1 MRRQQGFTLAEILV
15 ALIGAVVVVGGVY
28 AVYLMGLRTW
38 QEGSSVAA
46 LERSAGL
53 IMDKICRG
61 ANGRHGLREAT
72 PTTVQVSEV
81 SANIHSVEYK
91 VDKVSPPTP
100 WNRDD
105 TTSRYYCNGNRV
117 WCDPDVSVEGD
128 DVPLHRFGEVES
140 LNFSLSSN
148 VLTVALCIADTPLP
162 HTNRRLSV
170 RMTTQIFLRKSR

>member
-1 MRRQQGFTLAEILV
+1 MV
-15 ALIGAVVVVGGVY
+15 ALIGAVVVIGGVY
-28 AVYLMGLRTW
+28 LVYLMGLRTW

-53 IMDKICRG
+53 IMDRICRG
-61 ANGRHGLREAT
+61 PNGRHGLREAT

-81 SANIHSVEYK
+81 SANINSVTYK
-91 VDKVSPPTP
+91 VDKMDPPTP

-105 TTSRYYCNGNRV
+105 TTCRYYCVGNRV
-117 WCDPDVSVEGD
+117 WYDPDVDLSAAED
-128 DVPLHRFGEVES
+128 DVPLHRFGEVET